1 MFIKAE
7 DMKVLHNDYLE
18 QKKSRLEERVEYYIK
33 EYGYTTLDTLAH
45 YLKSEGHF
53 KFSLPVKGGY
63 MKDWKVK
70 AEEIKEYFEK
80 YGYFVSIERNDKV
93 NRKWVSYWIEIILV

>member
-33 EYGYTTLDTLAH
+33 EYGWITLDTLVYH
-45 YLKSEGHF
+45 LKSKGHF
-53 KFSLPVKGGY
+53 KFSLPVEGGY

-70 AEEIKEYFEK
+70 AEEIKEYFEE
-80 YGYFVSIERNDKV
+80 YGYFVNIKRNDKV
-93 NRKWVSYWIEIILV
+93 NRKWVSYWIDIILV